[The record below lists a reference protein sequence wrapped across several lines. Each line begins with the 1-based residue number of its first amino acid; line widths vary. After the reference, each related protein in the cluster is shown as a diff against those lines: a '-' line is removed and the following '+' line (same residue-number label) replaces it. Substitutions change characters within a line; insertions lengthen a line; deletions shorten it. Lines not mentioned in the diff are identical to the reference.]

1 MLSSVEL
8 SEVHSMATN
17 YPSNGVSNFFH
28 GFSTTS
34 TREVNTVSHDDS
46 YSATKATEDTSIRTE
61 KPHVFLAATPSNT
74 FLSINEKNVPHLQE
88 QANRITVDNIG
99 DNQLDA
105 TTNEEPDITATNPL
119 YDETPE
125 EMEGKMV
132 DTKPYKFSSSKLLRD
147 PKDGGGISVRGSDEL
162 DASEE
167 SRGDKGSEMDLRDDS
182 NGDSDEESQKDSSDD
197 SNEGSNNDSNEESN
211 DESNEDSNEESQKD
225 SNEESSDDSNNES
238 NEDSNEDSNDESNED
253 SNDDSNDDSNE
264 ESQKDSNE
272 ESVEKSNSLLSI
284 QTDSPI
290 SNSPSTKHSRKKIT
304 RIPKSKKNSK
314 SSKFRKRLHSGI
326 LPPSGPRFRFARDHV
341 PRTRSV
347 LVDLTVPVVPPRPS
361 TNSRYSLVLFT
372 TADIA
377 RVILFQKL
385 NVELLP

>member
-1 MLSSVEL
+1 M

-17 YPSNGVSNFFH
+17 YPSNSASKFFH
-28 GFSTTS
+28 GFSAKS
-34 TREVNTVSHDDS
+34 TREVNTVNRYDS

-88 QANRITVDNIG
+88 QANRIAVDNIG

-132 DTKPYKFSSSKLLRD
+132 DTKPYKSSSSKLLRD
-147 PKDGGGISVRGSDEL
+147 PKDGGGMPVRESDEL
-162 DASEE
+162 DASDE
-167 SRGDKGSEMDLRDDS
+167 SRGDIGSKVGLSDGS
-182 NGDSDEESQKDSSDD
+182 NDD
-197 SNEGSNNDSNEESN
+197 SNEGSNEESNEESN
-211 DESNEDSNEESQKD
+211 DDSNEGSNEGSNEKSNDDSNEGSNEES
-225 SNEESSDDSNNES
+225 NEG
-238 NEDSNEDSNDESNED
+238 

-264 ESQKDSNE
+264 KSNEESVEDSNEESNEKSNEESNNDSNDDSNE

-304 RIPKSKKNSK
+304 RVPKSKKNSK

-361 TNSRYSLVLFT
+361 ANSRYSLVLFT

-377 RVILFQKL
+377 RVILFLKL
-385 NVELLP
+385 NVELLS

>member
-1 MLSSVEL
+1 
-8 SEVHSMATN
+8 MATN

-28 GFSTTS
+28 AFSTAS
-34 TREVNTVSHDDS
+34 TREVNTVSHYDS

-125 EMEGKMV
+125 EMEGKIV

-147 PKDGGGISVRGSDEL
+147 PKDGGGISVRESDEL

-182 NGDSDEESQKDSSDD
+182 NGDSNEESQKDSNEESSDD
-197 SNEGSNNDSNEESN
+197 SNNESNEESNNESNNDSNEESSDDSNN
-211 DESNEDSNEESQKD
+211 DSNEEPNNESNEESNNESNEESQKD

-238 NEDSNEDSNDESNED
+238 NEE
-253 SNDDSNDDSNE
+253 
-264 ESQKDSNE
+264 
-272 ESVEKSNSLLSI
+272 
-284 QTDSPI
+284 
-290 SNSPSTKHSRKKIT
+290 
-304 RIPKSKKNSK
+304 
-314 SSKFRKRLHSGI
+314 
-326 LPPSGPRFRFARDHV
+326 
-341 PRTRSV
+341 
-347 LVDLTVPVVPPRPS
+347 
-361 TNSRYSLVLFT
+361 
-372 TADIA
+372 
-377 RVILFQKL
+377 
-385 NVELLP
+385 